1 MGLSKLIE
9 IHMRR
14 GWTRQEVVNSVNKLA
29 QLDPSQLVFDSDK
42 KGIAWL
48 KREINQQGFPT
59 AC

>member
-1 MGLSKLIE
+1 
-9 IHMRR
+9 MRR